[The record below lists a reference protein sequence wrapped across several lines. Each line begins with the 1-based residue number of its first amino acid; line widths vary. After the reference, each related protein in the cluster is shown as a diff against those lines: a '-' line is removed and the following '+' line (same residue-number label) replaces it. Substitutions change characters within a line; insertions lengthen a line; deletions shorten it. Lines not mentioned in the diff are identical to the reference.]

1 MNNVINTV
9 CLNNAYAA
17 EAEAVE
23 MSQAESCAVLI
34 EEFSAIKEVKA
45 GTYNRLHSIVLS
57 SGSFE
62 NASTLLSDAEMIYIR
77 SNFSEEQILA
87 ETTKGGKIKTTKFL
101 PNDYRSAKS
110 VLLNA
115 LENGVALIDENGD
128 PLGKS
133 ALSAELSGSKKTPQM
148 KLDEALQRALKLA
161 REIHGDSIV
170 NVSVFLEDGTIFF
183 QTTA

>member
-1 MNNVINTV
+1 MT
-9 CLNNAYAA
+9 
-17 EAEAVE
+17 
-23 MSQAESCAVLI
+23 QAESCAVLI

-45 GTYNRLHSIVLS
+45 GTYNRLHSIVLT

-62 NASTLLSDAEMIYIR
+62 NASALLNDAEMIYIR

-87 ETTKGGKIKTTKFL
+87 ETTKGGKIKSTKFL

-115 LENGVALIDENGD
+115 LENGVALIDENGS

-133 ALSAELSGSKKTPQM
+133 AISAELSGSKKTPQM

-161 REIHGDSIV
+161 REIHGDDV
-170 NVSVFLEDGTIFF
+170 VSVYAIRRGGEVMASAI
-183 QTTA
+183 A